1 MAARLAPRLADFLA
15 LFFAERLADFLAAFF
30 RARFRAVDL
39 AAFLGR
45 RRGAAGWLGA
55 AAEVALEEG

>member
-1 MAARLAPRLADFLA
+1 LADFLA